1 MKRDEG
7 RLLAGQAAHG
17 EPLTVALA
25 RGGEAIAGLA
35 VAAEAARRVD
45 ALGIALAHGAV
56 LTLVDISKQKR
67 ISLER
72 EQNGGGVKVIKPLTD
87 TRFLFSYLDYF
98 C

>member
-1 MKRDEG
+1 MKGGCWR
-7 RLLAGQAAHG
+7 AQAACG

-25 RGGEAIAGLA
+25 RGGEAVAGLA

-67 ISLER
+67 ISLEG
-72 EQNGGGVKVIKPLTD
+72 EQNGGGGQGDKASHRNWISI
-87 TRFLFSYLDYF
+87 FLS
-98 C
+98 